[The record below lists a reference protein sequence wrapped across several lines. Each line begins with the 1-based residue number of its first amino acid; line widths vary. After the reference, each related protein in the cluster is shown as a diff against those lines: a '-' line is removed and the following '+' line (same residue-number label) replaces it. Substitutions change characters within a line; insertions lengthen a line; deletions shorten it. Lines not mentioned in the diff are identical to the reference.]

1 MVSIPE
7 RLYTIDELW
16 DLVSESDEYKLAEL
30 INGELIVAGGSG
42 GQATVIGGFM
52 LRKIGNFVDEHKLGY
67 VTGADGHFVFSENPP
82 VAVIPDVAF
91 VSHNNMPK
99 PVPKQ
104 FLHVIPNLAVEV
116 ISPTDR
122 AKDIRQKIE
131 TYLKYGTELIWIIYP
146 ASQRID
152 IHRQSNKNQTDT
164 LGLGD
169 TLSGEN
175 VLSGF
180 KLTVKDIF
188 ASAE

>member
-1 MVSIPE
+1 MLNIPE
-7 RLYTIDELW
+7 KLYTIEELW
-16 DLVSESDEYKLAEL
+16 ELISESDEYKLAEL

-42 GQATVIGGFM
+42 GQSTVIGGFM

-67 VTGADGHFVFSENPP
+67 VTGADGHFIFSEEPP

-91 VSHNNMPK
+91 VSKDKMPK
-99 PVPKQ
+99 PVPRE
-104 FLHVIPNLAVEV
+104 FLNIIPNIAVEV

-131 TYLKYGTELIWIIYP
+131 TYLKYGTQLIWIVYP
-146 ASQRID
+146 ASQQVD
-152 IHRQSNKNQTDT
+152 IHRQSDKTHTET
-164 LGLGD
+164 LRIED

-175 VLSGF
+175 VLSEF
-180 KLTVKDIF
+180 KLSVKDIF